1 MSNSASRRD
10 FLITAALVM
19 SMLGLANVAAVRRT
33 CQSKAASE
41 VRSQNHPYELMIWDY
56 VQFKLARVDTR
67 EKVIWEHWPEGKV
80 WDFVLTR
87 ASVFDVRL
95 AQGLTRT
102 G

>member
-41 VRSQNHPYELMIWDY
+41 VRPQNL
-56 VQFKLARVDTR
+56 
-67 EKVIWEHWPEGKV
+67 
-80 WDFVLTR
+80 LT
-87 ASVFDVRL
+87 S
-95 AQGLTRT
+95 
-102 G
+102 